1 MIITYELSFV
11 FVIIFIYI
19 ALKRQKKLYTS
30 GFIMDFLVL
39 EISEVFRRFEN
50 NFFINYF
57 STDIVNTMIHIQI
70 VVC

>member
-19 ALKRQKKLYTS
+19 ALKRQKKLYTR